1 MLFLLCCCG
10 WSVGNQW
17 SSVFSGVGGV
27 GAARGPP
34 GQGHEGQGVRE
45 HSVLCPPPPGNHRSL
60 HQKLGQVAGKGIVK
74 PIGDIPESETL
85 RREAHDLFAAF
96 SGHRAGATLLALAS
110 WYLEGPQL
118 WERTLMLPPFSTFRG
133 AGPLFLGSE
142 FIW

>member
-1 MLFLLCCCG
+1 M
-10 WSVGNQW
+10 
-17 SSVFSGVGGV
+17 FSGVGGV

-96 SGHRAGATLLALAS
+96 SGQGLPC
-110 WYLEGPQL
+110 WL
-118 WERTLMLPPFSTFRG
+118 WPPGTWKVPSFGRE
-133 AGPLFLGSE
+133 L
-142 FIW
+142 